1 MKSGCSDGRL
11 AGAHSAETPFI
22 CSSHQMSRPAFI
34 WTASL
39 VRRTT
44 RQLLTVGVCSS
55 ARSTFVFRGTDLP
68 RRQPPSAV
76 MQRTAPQS
84 LMRSR
89 SASAEKPPNT
99 TVWVAPMRV
108 QASMAMAASGIIGR

>member
-11 AGAHSAETPFI
+11 TGAHSAGTPFI
-22 CSSHQMSRPAFI
+22 CSSHQTSRPAFI
-34 WTASL
+34 GTASP

-44 RQLLTVGVCSS
+44 THLFTVGVSPS
-55 ARSTFVFRGTDLP
+55 ALSTLALSGTALP

-76 MQRTAPQS
+76 MQSLAPQS
-84 LMRSR
+84 LIRSR
-89 SASAEKPPNT
+89 SASAENPPNT

-108 QASMAMAASGIIGR
+108 QASIAMAASGIIGR